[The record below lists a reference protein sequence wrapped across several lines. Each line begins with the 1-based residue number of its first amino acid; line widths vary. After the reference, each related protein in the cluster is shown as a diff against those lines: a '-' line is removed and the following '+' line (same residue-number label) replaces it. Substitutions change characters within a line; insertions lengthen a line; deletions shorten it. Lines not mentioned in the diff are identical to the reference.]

1 MQPPEKKKKSFAIVG
16 HIKFNLQ
23 TLKLSLQRINTGAGC
38 REGYT
43 HASGGNLW
51 GISAQE
57 EEEED
62 DIIIINM
69 TTTAPS
75 PLIVCRREGG
85 NRNTITIII
94 ICNILITI

>member
-57 EEEED
+57 EEED
-62 DIIIINM
+62 DDIIINM